1 MFREPLKLQLRILQ
15 ITMALFAL
23 VLLSLT
29 WKLWTPQTLFPQ
41 VPLFSR
47 VSELPPAVDW
57 LSFAIM
63 VLTLISL
70 FVLSVASLLKK
81 KPEDES
87 APRFQMLCGCL
98 FLLSFL
104 LEVVFDQHRLQPWAY
119 QFALGLLILTVLK
132 PPRAIPL
139 FRLFVLSI
147 YFYSAL
153 SKCDASFVQ
162 TLGRQLA
169 EGLFSAVGISTTY
182 WSPQTLSWIAASF
195 PIGEFL
201 IAFGLFF
208 RRTRQV
214 ALWAAVGMHLTLMLA
229 IGPLGLNH
237 YKGVLIW
244 NVYFIFQ
251 DLILF
256 HTWFQNQT
264 SVEPVGRQAEEQ
276 LSPPTYSGLERAV
289 QTLIWIALLA
299 PLLEPTGYFDHW
311 PSWGLYASHHDRVVL
326 LIDEEAKWDLPP
338 DLQPFVD
345 SPRPL
350 SRWCRVRVER
360 WSLADLGAPLYPQA
374 RFQLG
379 VAIAVGKAVEQ
390 DSPGDASQPRIRLL
404 YESAADRW
412 SGERKIREYNGLS
425 QIEALSQEFLLNATP
440 RPFPMK

>member
-1 MFREPLKLQLRILQ
+1 MIREPLKLQLRFLKL
-15 ITMALFAL
+15 TMAIFAS

-41 VPLFSR
+41 VPLFSW
-47 VSELPPAVDW
+47 VSGLPTNTDW
-57 LSFAIM
+57 LSFACM
-63 VLTLISL
+63 GLSLISL
-70 FVLSVASLLKK
+70 LVLSAASLLKK
-81 KPEDES
+81 NSEGECCPW
-87 APRFQMLCGCL
+87 FQKLCGCL
-98 FLLSFL
+98 FLLAFL
-104 LEVVFDQHRLQPWAY
+104 CEVLFDQHRLQPWAY

-132 PPRAIPL
+132 PQRAIPL
-139 FRLFVLSI
+139 FRLFVISI

-169 EGLFSAVGISTTY
+169 EGLFSAVGISTAY
-182 WSPQTLSWIAASF
+182 WSKQTLSWIAASF

-201 IAFGLFF
+201 IACGLLF
-208 RRTRQV
+208 RRTRQY

-244 NVYFIFQ
+244 NIYFILQ
-251 DLILF
+251 DVFLF
-256 HTWFQNQT
+256 HSRFQLQKPAD
-264 SVEPVGRQAEEQ
+264 PVDIPADDREA
-276 LSPPTYSGLERAV
+276 LPAYSGLERVV
-289 QTLIWIALLA
+289 QILVWFVLLA

-326 LIDEEAKWDLPP
+326 LIDEEAKWELPP
-338 DLQPFVD
+338 DLQPFID
-345 SPRPL
+345 APQPL
-350 SRWCRVRVER
+350 SSWCRMRVER

-390 DSPGDASQPRIRLL
+390 HQTQDESLPRIRLL

-412 SGERKIREYNGLS
+412 TGKRKIREYNGLS
-425 QIEALSQEFLLNATP
+425 QIEPLTQEFLLNAFP
-440 RPFPMK
+440 RPFTME

>member
-1 MFREPLKLQLRILQ
+1 MLHEPLTLQLRFLKM
-15 ITMALFAL
+15 TMALFAL

-41 VPLFSR
+41 VPLFSW
-47 VSELPPAVDW
+47 VSELPAAVDW
-57 LSFAIM
+57 LSFVTM
-63 VLTLISL
+63 GLTLISL
-70 FVLSVASLLKK
+70 FALSAASLFKK
-81 KPEDES
+81 QSEDES

-98 FLLSFL
+98 FLLAFL

-119 QFALGLLILTVLK
+119 QFALGLLVLTVLK

-162 TLGRQLA
+162 TLGRQIA
-169 EGLFSAVGISTTY
+169 EGLFSAVGISTAY
-182 WSPQTLSWIAASF
+182 WSKQTLSWIAASF
-195 PIGEFL
+195 PVGEFL
-201 IAFGLFF
+201 IACGLFF

-237 YKGVLIW
+237 YRGVLIW
-244 NVYFIFQ
+244 NAYFIFQ

-256 HTWFQNQT
+256 HSRFQNREP
-264 SVEPVGRQAEEQ
+264 VEPVDRQTEKR
-276 LSPPTYSGLERAV
+276 LSQPAYTGLERAV
-289 QTLIWIALLA
+289 QILIWFVLLA

-326 LIDEEAKWDLPP
+326 LIDEETKWDLPP
-338 DLQPFVD
+338 DLQPFID

-350 SRWCRVRVER
+350 SHWCRVRVER

-390 DSPGDASQPRIRLL
+390 DQPQNESQPRIRLL

-412 SGERKIREYNGLS
+412 TGKRKIKEYNGLS
-425 QIEALSQEFLLNATP
+425 QIEPLTQDFLLNASP
-440 RPFPMK
+440 RPFPIK